1 MAEGTF
7 IVSYESVSAALGA
20 YQLGLDLVVDIA
32 HNKAAGL
39 ATVTNGSIRDFG
51 TVKLPVNGTI
61 TAMTVMGP
69 VTHFLLSLESPNQPG
84 RHIDVRL
91 VVQQDWQSGTAAVTL
106 WLDTPSGLVQF
117 STEVK
122 AVPAQQA
129 AAAE

>member
-32 HNKAAGL
+32 HNKASGL
-39 ATVTNGSIRDFG
+39 ATATNGSIQNFG
-51 TVKLPVNGTI
+51 TVKLPVTGSV

-69 VTHFLLSLESPNQPG
+69 VTHFLVALESPNMPG

-91 VVQQDWQSGTAAVTL
+91 VTQQDWQSGTANVSL
-106 WLDTPSGLVQF
+106 WLDTPQGVVQF
-117 STEVK
+117 TTEVK
-122 AVPAQQA
+122 AVQA
-129 AAAE
+129 KQASAA